1 MEKTLHPT
9 KTRTN
14 HLLLPLLHTM
24 PNGDISGTLA
34 QMTKLRRDM
43 QMLFQLISLSSRL
56 LWTHGGD
63 I

>member
-1 MEKTLHPT
+1 MGKALDPT
-9 KTRTN
+9 KTSTN
-14 HLLLPLLHTM
+14 HLLLPLLPMM

-56 LWTHGGD
+56 LWTHGED